1 MQGKFLIRPLFM
13 GLLAVG
19 ALGSSVIASANIS
32 TSQSTDG
39 IIAAVNDEIIL
50 KSELIAASAALAAEY
65 QANNIN
71 ATPAQIQRAALDS
84 LITRKIQLGIINR
97 AGVTTNEAVINRQM
111 LQIARSQGL
120 DSLAALQSSL
130 DSKQAG
136 SYAALRKQLIE
147 DAAIG
152 ALWQHQVSTRV
163 NITDQEIE
171 AFLNSPDAASISQT
185 QYHLIHIRVP
195 YKADANAKDK
205 ARAQS
210 VAEQITTSLQNG
222 DSLNAALDKVKDHEP
237 QPQGADTGMINQS
250 AVPAHIAAHI
260 ANLSSGSV
268 TQPIVTEAGIDVVKL
283 VAKNDNAR
291 VLIPE
296 WQTSHIL
303 ARVDDTQNAA
313 MAEQKINALYNE
325 LQKGAD
331 FANLAATY
339 SDDSGSAQ
347 QRGSLGWVGEDQM
360 VPEFE
365 NVMKNT
371 EKGDYST
378 PFRSQFGWHI
388 LKVDN
393 ERTRD
398 VTDQYRKNAAR
409 EMIFSRIAPQAEED
423 WIQEMRAAAHIEI
436 FE

>member
-120 DSLAALQSSL
+120 DSLAALQFSL

-163 NITDQEIE
+163 NITDQEVE

-195 YKADANAKDK
+195 YKADANTKDK

-210 VAEQITTSLQNG
+210 VAEQITTNLQNG
-222 DSLNAALDKVKDHEP
+222 DSLNAALDKVKDYEP

-250 AVPAHIAAHI
+250 ALPAHIAAHI
-260 ANLSSGSV
+260 ANLSAGSV

-331 FANLAATY
+331 FANLAAAY

>member
-13 GLLAVG
+13 GLLAVS

-120 DSLAALQSSL
+120 DSLAALQSFL
-130 DSKQAG
+130 DSEQAG

-152 ALWQHQVSTRV
+152 ALWQHQVSIRV
-163 NITDQEIE
+163 NITDQEVE

-195 YKADANAKDK
+195 YKADANTKDK

-210 VAEQITTSLQNG
+210 VAEQITTNLQNG
-222 DSLNAALDKVKDHEP
+222 DTLNAVLDKVKDYEP
-237 QPQGADTGMINQS
+237 QLQGADTGMINQS
-250 AVPAHIAAHI
+250 VLPAHIAAQI
-260 ANLSSGSV
+260 TNLSAGSV

-303 ARVDDTQNAA
+303 ARADDTQNAA